1 METIEKEKS
10 KVAVNK
16 TARKVIVKTMTVEK
30 DANEVFDFFNDMKS
44 MEIGGAIK
52 SLREGEDGWW
62 RFEHTIA
69 GKSKMK
75 HISVPQYGILDHV
88 FIGGGLKW
96 HVFVRIIPNQSG
108 STTTWTFLRPDSLN
122 DKQFEEQL
130 KMFDVE
136 INNWQK
142 ALENSN

>member
-1 METIEKEKS
+1 METIEEES
-10 KVAVNK
+10 KPINTIPK
-16 TARKVIVKTMTVEK
+16 KVIVKTMTIEK
-30 DANEVFDFFNDMKS
+30 NANEVFDFFNDMKS

-52 SLREGEDGWW
+52 SLRKGEDGWW
-62 RFEHTIA
+62 TFEHNIA

-75 HISVPQYGILDHV
+75 HNSVPQYGILDHV

-96 HVFVRIIPNQSG
+96 NVFVRVIQNQSG
-108 STTTWTFLRPDSLN
+108 STTTWTFLRPDGIN

-130 KMFDVE
+130 KMFDIE

>member
-1 METIEKEKS
+1 METIEAS
-10 KVAVNK
+10 KPINTIPK
-16 TARKVIVKTMTVEK
+16 KVIVKTMTIEK
-30 DANEVFDFFNDMKS
+30 NANEVFDFFNDMKS

-52 SLREGEDGWW
+52 SLRKGEDGWW
-62 RFEHTIA
+62 TFEHNIA

-75 HISVPQYGILDHV
+75 HIPVPQYGILDHV

-96 HVFVRIIPNQSG
+96 NVFVRIIQNQCG
-108 STTTWTFLRPDSLN
+108 STTIWTFLRPDGLN

-130 KMFDVE
+130 KMFDIE

>member
-1 METIEKEKS
+1 METIEEAS
-10 KVAVNK
+10 KPIITIPK
-16 TARKVIVKTMTVEK
+16 KVIVKTMTIEK
-30 DANEVFDFFNDMKS
+30 NANEVFDFFNDMKS

-52 SLREGEDGWW
+52 SLRKGEDGWW
-62 RFEHTIA
+62 TFEHKIA

-96 HVFVRIIPNQSG
+96 NVFVRIIQNESG
-108 STTTWTFLRPDSLN
+108 STTTWTFLRPDGLN

-130 KMFDVE
+130 KMFDIE
-136 INNWQK
+136 INNWQE

>member
-1 METIEKEKS
+1 METIEAS
-10 KVAVNK
+10 KPINTIPK
-16 TARKVIVKTMTVEK
+16 KVIVKTMTVK
-30 DANEVFDFFNDMKS
+30 KNANEVFDFFNDMKS

-52 SLREGEDGWW
+52 SLRKGEDGWW
-62 RFEHTIA
+62 TFEHNIA

-96 HVFVRIIPNQSG
+96 NVFVRIIPNQSG
-108 STTTWTFLRPDSLN
+108 STTTWTFLRPDGLD

-130 KMFDVE
+130 KMFDIE
-136 INNWQK
+136 INNWHK
-142 ALENSN
+142 VLENSN

>member
-1 METIEKEKS
+1 METIEAS
-10 KVAVNK
+10 KPINTILK
-16 TARKVIVKTMTVEK
+16 KVIVKTMTIEK
-30 DANEVFDFFNDMKS
+30 NANEVFDFFNDMKS

-52 SLREGEDGWW
+52 SLRKGEDGWW
-62 RFEHTIA
+62 TFEHNIA

-96 HVFVRIIPNQSG
+96 NVFVRIIQNQSG
-108 STTTWTFLRPDSLN
+108 STTTWTFLRPDGLD

-130 KMFDVE
+130 KMFDIE
-136 INNWQK
+136 INKWHK

>member
-1 METIEKEKS
+1 METIEEAS
-10 KVAVNK
+10 KPIITIPK
-16 TARKVIVKTMTVEK
+16 KVIVKTMTIEK
-30 DANEVFDFFNDMKS
+30 NANEVFDFFNDMKN

-52 SLREGEDGWW
+52 SLRKGEDGWW
-62 RFEHTIA
+62 IFEHKIA

-96 HVFVRIIPNQSG
+96 NVFVRIIQNQSG
-108 STTTWTFLRPDSLN
+108 STITWTFLRPDGLN

-130 KMFDVE
+130 KMFDIE
-136 INNWQK
+136 INNWQE

>member
-1 METIEKEKS
+1 METIEEAS
-10 KVAVNK
+10 KPIITIPK
-16 TARKVIVKTMTVEK
+16 KVIVKTMTIEK
-30 DANEVFDFFNDMKS
+30 NANEVFDFFNDMKS

-52 SLREGEDGWW
+52 SLRKGEDGWW
-62 RFEHTIA
+62 TFEHKIA

-96 HVFVRIIPNQSG
+96 NVFVRIIQNQSG
-108 STTTWTFLRPDSLN
+108 STTTWTFLRPDGLN

-130 KMFDVE
+130 KMFDIE

>member
-1 METIEKEKS
+1 METIEEAS
-10 KVAVNK
+10 KPIITIPK
-16 TARKVIVKTMTVEK
+16 KVIVKTMTIEK
-30 DANEVFDFFNDMKS
+30 NANEVFDFFNDMKS

-52 SLREGEDGWW
+52 SLRKGEDGWW
-62 RFEHTIA
+62 TFEHKIA

-96 HVFVRIIPNQSG
+96 NVFVRIIQNQSG
-108 STTTWTFLRPDSLN
+108 STITWTFLRPDGLN

-130 KMFDVE
+130 KMFDIE
-136 INNWQK
+136 INNWQE

>member
-52 SLREGEDGWW
+52 SLRKGQDDWW

-69 GKSKMK
+69 AKSKMK

-88 FIGGGLKW
+88 FI
-96 HVFVRIIPNQSG
+96 
-108 STTTWTFLRPDSLN
+108 
-122 DKQFEEQL
+122 
-130 KMFDVE
+130 
-136 INNWQK
+136 
-142 ALENSN
+142 